1 MDNKDL
7 QVQLRDK
14 DKQITDLRFKVRD
27 QEEQIK
33 DLHKEIKL
41 LDQVK
46 FDPCWIHMY
55 IHVCA

>member
-46 FDPCWIHMY
+46 FDPC
-55 IHVCA
+55 